1 MFLELPF
8 PAVSSNTTSPNLAE
22 HQAFYQ
28 RLAYENASQL
38 LALALDRT
46 QFPRSDADPSAGIEP
61 SADVPMITLES
72 PSSSSSDFGNPQP
85 DDAVDE
91 M

>member
-1 MFLELPF
+1 VFLELPF
-8 PAVSSNTTSPNLAE
+8 PAVSSITTSPNLEE

-38 LALALDRT
+38 LALDRT

-85 DDAVDE
+85 DDAVDD